1 MVDNLV
7 PVLGEMQ
14 LKEHEV
20 DRMLLTKHD
29 FILAILHIT
38 Y

>member
-7 PVLGEMQ
+7 PVLGEIQ
-14 LKEHEV
+14 KEHEV